1 MLAIAVLACV
11 MGYYIKNKFFKDDE
25 EKNEKQKNEEKKTR
39 DMKFPTQ
46 HKANKPWLTN
56 GVQPAGPG
64 RVNNQ
69 PIGPTGGYEYTLPGY
84 HQAVTSKP
92 ATTTK
97 AATEK
102 RTQSQQSAKSG
113 SSGYQS
119 HTTGVQHV
127 SEKRSNYNR
136 HKKSSGT
143 REGGNKGST
152 LEKTKSSDRT
162 KTEKPRSASDKNRS
176 AEKSR
181 SRPTERRSHD
191 SKAPTGRS
199 SGGHSSQHRNQQRS
213 SQQSSRPRADPRS
226 GYQSH
231 NPQRSRGGHHTGGH
245 HGRS

>member
-1 MLAIAVLACV
+1 MLDRRLIELMVVSLQAKGVLAWVDSYDGGEDDEKVIKVMLPMLAIAVLACV

-136 HKKSSGT
+136 H
-143 REGGNKGST
+143 
-152 LEKTKSSDRT
+152 
-162 KTEKPRSASDKNRS
+162 
-176 AEKSR
+176 
-181 SRPTERRSHD
+181 
-191 SKAPTGRS
+191 APTGRS